1 MKFLLS
7 IYGNDEVWG
16 SVAHENWPEIIKATD
31 AHNKEMAEA
40 GELLFACGVGE
51 PVTNR
56 QVSVDASGARVV
68 TDGPHLETKEYLGSF
83 YIVDCEDIDRAIE
96 LAAAMPSAR
105 FTQIEV
111 KPILHGGG
119 IDDL

>member
-7 IYGNDEVWG
+7 IYGNDDVWG
-16 SVAHENWPEIIKATD
+16 SMEPADRSELIRATD
-31 AHNKEMAEA
+31 AHNKAMADA

-56 QVSVDASGARVV
+56 QVAVDDAGATVV
-68 TDGPHLETKEYLGSF
+68 TDGPYLETKEYLGSF
-83 YIVDCEDIDRAIE
+83 YIVDCEGIDRAIE
-96 LAAAMPSAR
+96 LAAGMPSAR
-105 FTQIEV
+105 LTRVEV
-111 KPILHGGG
+111 KPISHGGT